1 MARKHPCRIE
11 RHLPPVGTTLTA
23 KFKMKPY
30 QAKIVKSHDFREG
43 KAVSLHGELYGSMTA
58 AAKAVTKQSINGWR
72 FWKIVDSK

>member
-1 MARKHPCRIE
+1 
-11 RHLPPVGTTLTA
+11 
-23 KFKMKPY
+23 MKPY